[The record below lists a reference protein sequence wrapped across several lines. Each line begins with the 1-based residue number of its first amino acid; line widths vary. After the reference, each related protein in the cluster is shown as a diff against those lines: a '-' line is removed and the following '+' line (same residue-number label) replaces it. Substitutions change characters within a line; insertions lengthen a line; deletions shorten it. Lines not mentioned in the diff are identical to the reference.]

1 MTTDAS
7 GNVYVADSQNNRI
20 QKFSS
25 DGTYL
30 SQWGSP
36 GSGNGQFN
44 FPIGVATDMSGNVYV
59 ADTRNSRIEK
69 FKSDGTYLSQWGPA
83 LGNGLSISPLDVTT
97 DTSGNVYVAEAANR
111 IDKFT
116 SDGTYLS
123 QWGSSG
129 SGNGQFNY
137 PLEVAMDASDN
148 VVVADTQNNRIQ
160 GFASNGTY
168 LFQYGSSGTGN
179 GQFSNPSAIAVRWV
193 TVCVVDNYNSR
204 VEVFSSSRP
213 QMAKIGEGGY
223 MAAGTVIVPVATTTG
238 PVTSGHRYPALNEHT
253 VQVADDIPPYNGSV
267 NADSPL
273 YGVKIAL
280 ENIDEG
286 LTFNQSER
294 LEKESQHEELRLAEA
309 KEELAENKGDA
320 ADNALDLYLQ
330 KLNQTETDMSSP
342 DIDPAT
348 LLNTQETNTR
358 HQIVLENLLSKH
370 SGDQGLT
377 RAYNKNLD
385 LGLKFENRTG
395 NRFNRS
401 QKQ

>member
-1 MTTDAS
+1 
-7 GNVYVADSQNNRI
+7 
-20 QKFSS
+20 
-25 DGTYL
+25 
-30 SQWGSP
+30 
-36 GSGNGQFN
+36 
-44 FPIGVATDMSGNVYV
+44 
-59 ADTRNSRIEK
+59 
-69 FKSDGTYLSQWGPA
+69 
-83 LGNGLSISPLDVTT
+83 
-97 DTSGNVYVAEAANR
+97 
-111 IDKFT
+111 
-116 SDGTYLS
+116 
-123 QWGSSG
+123 
-129 SGNGQFNY
+129 
-137 PLEVAMDASDN
+137 
-148 VVVADTQNNRIQ
+148 
-160 GFASNGTY
+160 
-168 LFQYGSSGTGN
+168 
-179 GQFSNPSAIAVRWV
+179 
-193 TVCVVDNYNSR
+193 
-204 VEVFSSSRP
+204 
-213 QMAKIGEGGY
+213 
-223 MAAGTVIVPVATTTG
+223 
-238 PVTSGHRYPALNEHT
+238 
-253 VQVADDIPPYNGSV
+253 
-267 NADSPL
+267 
-273 YGVKIAL
+273 VKIAL